1 MRAWVAALLL
11 LASFACAA
19 HKASDSYLTLQVQGT
34 SVTGQWDIAL
44 RDLNF
49 ALDLDADGDGAIT
62 WGEVRARHGEIAA
75 FALGVLTLKADGAA
89 CTLTAARHLVDNH
102 SDGAYAVMALAGT
115 CPAEA
120 RALEVDYR
128 LLFERD
134 AQHRGL
140 LKLDLGQEVR
150 SAIFSADRPS
160 QSFATRD
167 ASRPQQFA
175 AFVADG
181 VKHMA
186 TGIDHILFLLA
197 LLLPAVLIRKDGR
210 WEPAGELRTTLLK
223 VTGIV
228 TAFTVAHSITLTLAT
243 LGIASLPSR
252 WVEAAIAASVL
263 LTAIDN
269 LVAFLPRRRWIV
281 ALAFGLLHGFGF
293 ASVLIDLQLPASS
306 LALSLL
312 GFNLGVEIGQLA
324 VVAVFVPLAFLAR
337 GLHGYRRLALGAGS
351 ALIALVSLGW
361 LVERAFL
368 IPFMPI

>member
-11 LASFACAA
+11 LASCAAAA
-19 HKASDSYLTLQVQGT
+19 HKASDSYLTLQVRGT

-44 RDLNF
+44 RDLDF
-49 ALDLDADGDGAIT
+49 ALSLDADGDGAIT

-75 FALGVLTLKADGAA
+75 YALGALTLKSDGAA
-89 CTLTAARHLVDNH
+89 CRLTAARHLVDDH
-102 SDGAYAVMALAGT
+102 SDGAYAVMTLEGS
-115 CPAEA
+115 CPGEA
-120 RALEVDYR
+120 RALEVEYR

-140 LKLDLGQEVR
+140 MKLDLGQEVR
-150 SAIFSADRPS
+150 SAIFSADRPA
-160 QSFATRD
+160 QSFAARE

-181 VKHMA
+181 IKHMA
-186 TGIDHILFLLA
+186 TGVDHILFLLA
-197 LLLPAVLIRKDGR
+197 LLLPAVLIRKAGR
-210 WEPAGELRTTLLK
+210 WEPAGELGPTLLK
-223 VTGIV
+223 VAGIV
-228 TAFTVAHSITLTLAT
+228 TAFTVAHSITLSLAT
-243 LGIASLPSR
+243 LGIARLPSR

-263 LTAIDN
+263 LTALDN

-281 ALAFGLLHGFGF
+281 ALVFGLLHGFGF
-293 ASVLIDLQLPASS
+293 ASVLIDLQLPASA
-306 LALSLL
+306 LALSLF

-337 GLHGYRRLALGAGS
+337 GRSGYRRVALGAGS
-351 ALIALVSLGW
+351 ALIAIVSLGW